1 MLWPLNK
8 NSIMCTYF
16 LVLCDKCACAVSK
29 WKMCSLVITVLATKL
44 LLLLFQRCFGKKI
57 FDCLCTIGLGQQSHS
72 KRETEGKLVERNIG
86 TVRHVDQTNRGNKQ
100 KHCLPFIALF

>member
-1 MLWPLNK
+1 
-8 NSIMCTYF
+8 MCCFQVKDVFSRDYSTGH
-16 LVLCDKCACAVSK
+16 
-29 WKMCSLVITVLATKL
+29 KL